1 MALISEPQILFLDEP
16 TLGLDILVRE
26 QLWRTIKA
34 LKGKITIILTTH
46 YLEEAEA
53 LSDYV
58 CIMKDGKIKALGTT
72 NELIKFAKTTSFEDA
87 FIKLATGGTENE
99 NMGLC

>member
-1 MALISEPQILFLDEP
+1 MSHKFCLDEP
-16 TLGLDILVRE
+16 TLGLDILARE

-46 YLEEAEA
+46 YLENQA

-72 NELIKFAKTTSFEDA
+72 NELIKFAKTTDFNA

-99 NMGLC
+99 NMGLF